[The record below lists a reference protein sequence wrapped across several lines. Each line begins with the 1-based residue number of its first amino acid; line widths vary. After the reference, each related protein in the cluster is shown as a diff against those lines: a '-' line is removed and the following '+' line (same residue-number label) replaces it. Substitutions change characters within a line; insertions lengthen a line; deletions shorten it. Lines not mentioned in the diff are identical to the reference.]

1 VAGLIFCTLDHVGES
16 LSKLSLSDSSSEP
29 KNPRNEGNRERGE
42 GRKKR
47 NREDEAD
54 GGKPRRRGGGGGK
67 VRDGGREGGKGRKI
81 EWICKILGLG
91 FRDSLVKRDLVLKK
105 QKSHTLPRIPSDTP
119 NVALQIFMSKL
130 EINSLY
136 PHTRRDSVVIWCHY
150 ALPYVLPL

>member
-1 VAGLIFCTLDHVGES
+1 
-16 LSKLSLSDSSSEP
+16 
-29 KNPRNEGNRERGE
+29 
-42 GRKKR
+42 
-47 NREDEAD
+47 
-54 GGKPRRRGGGGGK
+54 